1 MRECTRPKNQIS
13 ESLDKSSSTDPT
25 LSSDAQLKYEN
36 NQLKLS
42 LLELRCISSRARL
55 NIEGI
60 KTETDDEDGPLP
72 SNLREC
78 IRPKNQISEN
88 LDKSTSTDPTLSNDA
103 QLKYENNQLKL
114 ALELRYFFFKCC
126 T

>member
-1 MRECTRPKNQIS
+1 MTETEILEQ
-13 ESLDKSSSTDPT
+13 SLIYSFEDF
-25 LSSDAQLKYEN
+25 L
-36 NQLKLS
+36 
-42 LLELRCISSRARL
+42 SSRAQL

-114 ALELRYFFFKCC
+114 ALELRYFFKMLHLNAYFQILYSKQLGSSQA
-126 T
+126 TGS